1 MSFDISQSGR
11 HSLHGRS
18 HEEVAGLK
26 KIHVGSLRDELQ
38 RLRRNSSG
46 SLSSLRTHSRKNSMK
61 VKVGDGNGQ
70 VSLVQQQ
77 VPSLPPQSPMANPS
91 IMDHSATLEH
101 SHLSSVPA
109 LDETLLSLRLNNQPK
124 QTKDLLT
131 SARLP
136 RRRENSWSK
145 DLVLSLGKT
154 PFPFEN
160 TKTD

>member
-11 HSLHGRS
+11 HSQHGRS

-38 RLRRNSSG
+38 QLRRSSSG
-46 SLSSLRTHSRKNSMK
+46 SLSSLRTHSRRNSMK
-61 VKVGDGNGQ
+61 VKVGDFNGQ
-70 VSLVQQQ
+70 VSLVQQ
-77 VPSLPPQSPMANPS
+77 VPSLPPQSPVADPS

-101 SHLSSVPA
+101 SHLSSVSA
-109 LDETLLSLRLNNQPK
+109 LDENLLSLRLNNQPE

-131 SARLP
+131 PARLL

-154 PFPFEN
+154 PISI
-160 TKTD
+160 